1 MSKLSEEDAEMLRDS
16 ARRFFAEQ
24 MPVSAMRKIRDEQHP
39 TGFDTEMWRGMAGMG
54 WPAILISEDNGGLGL
69 GYQSLAIVLEESGR
83 TLAASPLIATA
94 VLGTSLIQ
102 ALGGNEQCSQYLA
115 RIATGEMT
123 LALAIDENRR
133 HSPTDIRMSALL
145 KDDGYILN
153 GKKTFVLDGHIADRL
168 LVLARTSGKHTD
180 EAGLSLFDV
189 DPNTNGVEI
198 TRTHMVDG
206 RNAAN
211 IEFVNVFCPAAN
223 LLGNAG
229 EAFATIDKCL
239 DAARVAL
246 AAEMLGAMSEAF
258 DRTMAYLRMRT
269 QFDVP
274 IGSFQALK
282 HRAAEMFCD
291 IELTR
296 SAVYRACIAMDENDE
311 SETARMASLAKAK
324 ASKTFERV
332 SNEAVQMHGGI
343 GMTDAEEIGL
353 FLKRA
358 RVTQQTF
365 GDFDFHRDR
374 YATLAGL

>member
-1 MSKLSEEDAEMLRDS
+1 MSKLSEEDTEMLRDS
-16 ARRFFAEQ
+16 ARRFFSEQ
-24 MPVSAMRKIRDEQHP
+24 MPVSTMRKIRDEQDP
-39 TGFDTEMWRGMAGMG
+39 TGFDVKMWQGMAGMG
-54 WPAILISEDNGGLGL
+54 WPAILISEDNGGLDL

-83 TLAASPLIATA
+83 TLAASPLIATG

-102 ALGGNEQCSQYLA
+102 ALGSDTQRSQYLGS
-115 RIATGEMT
+115 IAEGELT
-123 LALAIDENRR
+123 LALAIDESRR
-133 HSPTDIRMSALL
+133 HKPMDIQMSATP
-145 KDDGYILN
+145 KDDGYVLN
-153 GKKTFVLDGHIADRL
+153 GQKTFVLDGHVADRL
-168 LVLARTSGKHTD
+168 LVLARTSGTNTD
-180 EAGLSLFDV
+180 QAGLSLFDV
-189 DPNTNGVEI
+189 NPSTSGINI

-211 IEFVNVFCPAAN
+211 IKFEDAFCAAEN
-223 LLGNAG
+223 LMGDAG
-229 EAFATIDKCL
+229 EAFASIDKCL

-258 DRTMAYLRMRT
+258 ERTMEYLRMRT

-296 SAVYRACIAMDENDE
+296 SAVYQACIAMDENDV
-311 SETARMASLAKAK
+311 SQTPRLASLAKAK
-324 ASKTFERV
+324 ASQTFERV

-358 RVTQQTF
+358 RVAQHTF
-365 GDFDFHRDR
+365 GDYDFHRDR
-374 YATLAGL
+374 YASLVGF